1 MFVSKKHLPRR
12 TVLRGIGG
20 TVLALPF
27 LDAMV
32 PALTA
37 QTKTAATPALR
48 FGAVYWPHGTLPEN
62 WAPKSTTPGFEFPS
76 VLKPLE
82 PFRDQL
88 TVVSGLDKPQPGGH
102 TTASS
107 MFLNDSRPKKAQGQ
121 DVSADV
127 TVDQMIAE
135 KIAGDT
141 TFRSL
146 ELGTEDM
153 SGSLGICG
161 GLSCLYL
168 SVLSWRTPTT
178 PLPMDINPRVLFE
191 RMFGDSGS
199 PSGRLSRIGYRRS
212 LLDSIMHGA
221 RRLQTEVGPADR
233 QMVGDYLDSIRE
245 TERQLQAAER
255 RVATNPDVPEAPPG
269 IPESADVHIKLMYDL
284 AALALRADLTRVFT
298 FMTSHEG
305 SQRAYPQLGLTE
317 GHHSISHHRED
328 PGRIEQWTNIGL
340 HQSQAFSKFLETLR
354 STPDG
359 DGTLLDHSMILYG
372 SGMSN
377 ANIHSP
383 LQLPNVVVG
392 GACGQLAGNRHLR
405 QPAGTSYGNL
415 LVALGR
421 KAGVEIDKIGLS
433 EGVVD
438 L

>member
-20 TVLALPF
+20 TVIALPF

-37 QTKTAATPALR
+37 QSQTAAARPLR
-48 FGAVYWPHGTLPEN
+48 FGAVYWPHGTLPAN
-62 WAPKSTTPGFEFPS
+62 WAPKTVAANFEFPR

-88 TVVSGLDKPQPGGH
+88 TVVSGLNLPQPGGH

-107 MFLNDSRPKKAQGQ
+107 MFLNNSRPKRTQGQ

-127 TVDQMIAE
+127 TVDQMIAD

-141 TFRSL
+141 VFRSL

-168 SVLSWRTPTT
+168 SVLSWKTKST

-191 RMFGDSGS
+191 RLFGDAGS
-199 PSGRLSRIGYRRS
+199 PGGRASRLGYRRS
-212 LLDSIMHGA
+212 LLDAITKGA
-221 RRLQTEVGPADR
+221 RRLQTTVGPADR
-233 QMVGDYLDSIRE
+233 QMVSDYLDNIRE
-245 TERQLQAAER
+245 IERQLQAAEQ
-255 RVATNPDVPEAPPG
+255 RVATNPDVPAAPPG
-269 IPESADVHIKLMYDL
+269 IPESYDVHIKLMYDL
-284 AALALRADLTRVFT
+284 AALAFRADLTRVFT
-298 FMTSHEG
+298 FMTAHEG
-305 SQRAYPQLGLTE
+305 SQRAYSQIGVAE

-328 PGRIEQWTNIGL
+328 AGRIEQYTKIGL
-340 HQSQAFSKFLETLR
+340 HQCQAFSKFIETLR

-359 DGTLLDHSMILYG
+359 DGTLLDHSMIVYG

-377 ANIHSP
+377 ANEHSP
-383 LQLPNVVVG
+383 VDLPNVVVG
-392 GACGQLAGNRHLR
+392 GACGRIAGNRHVR
-405 QPAGTSYGNL
+405 NPAQTPHGNL
-415 LVALGR
+415 LVALAQ
-421 KAGVEIDKIGLS
+421 KAGVEMTQLGLS
-433 EGVVD
+433 NGVVD

>member
-20 TVLALPF
+20 TVIALPF

-37 QTKTAATPALR
+37 QSQTAAARPLR
-48 FGAVYWPHGTLPEN
+48 FGAVYWPHGTLPVN
-62 WAPKSTTPGFEFPS
+62 WAPGTATANFEFPR

-88 TVVSGLDKPQPGGH
+88 TVVSGLTNPQPGGH

-107 MFLNDSRPKKAQGQ
+107 MFLNNSRPKRTQGQ

-127 TVDQMIAE
+127 TVDQMIADT
-135 KIAGDT
+135 IAGDT

-168 SVLSWRTPTT
+168 SVLSWKTKTT

-191 RMFGDSGS
+191 RMFGDAGS
-199 PSGRLSRIGYRRS
+199 PSGRVSRIGYRRS
-212 LLDSIMHGA
+212 LLDAITKGA
-221 RRLQTEVGPADR
+221 QRLETRVGPADR
-233 QMVGDYLDSIRE
+233 QMISDYLDNIRE
-245 TERQLQAAER
+245 IERQLQAAER
-255 RVATNPDVPEAPPG
+255 RVATNPDVPAAPPG
-269 IPESADVHIKLMYDL
+269 IPESYDVHVKLMYDL
-284 AALALRADLTRVFT
+284 AALAFRADLTRVVT
-298 FMTSHEG
+298 FMTAHEG
-305 SQRAYPQLGLTE
+305 SQRAYTQIGVTE

-328 PGRIEQWTNIGL
+328 AGRIEQYTKIGQ
-340 HQSQAFSKFLETLR
+340 HQCEAFAKFIETLR

-359 DGTLLDHSMILYG
+359 DGTLLDHSMIMYG

-377 ANIHSP
+377 ANEHSP
-383 LQLPNVVVG
+383 VDLPNVVVG
-392 GACGQLAGNRHLR
+392 GACGRIAGNRHLR
-405 QPAGTSYGNL
+405 QPEGSTHGNL
-415 LVALGR
+415 LVALAQ
-421 KAGVEIDKIGLS
+421 KAGVELNQLGMS
-433 EGVVD
+433 TGVVA